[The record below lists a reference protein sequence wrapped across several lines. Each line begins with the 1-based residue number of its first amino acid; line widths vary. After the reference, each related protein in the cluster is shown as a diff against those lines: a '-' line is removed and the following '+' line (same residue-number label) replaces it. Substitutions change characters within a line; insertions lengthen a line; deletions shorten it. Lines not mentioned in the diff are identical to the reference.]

1 MACVAHARIRRLVCV
16 GGGVRA
22 REEAGWRRV
31 SRAHELTRMA
41 DVPTCVRDVMGIQRM
56 SKGHVYW
63 EVEGCMLCDSSER
76 HVRWV
81 VIGFELRLE
90 CDETQDTVY

>member
-1 MACVAHARIRRLVCV
+1 M
-16 GGGVRA
+16 RA

-41 DVPTCVRDVMGIQRM
+41 DVPTCVRDVMGVRRV

-63 EVEGCMLCDSSER
+63 EVEGRMLCER

-90 CDETQDTVY
+90 SDETQDTVY

>member
-1 MACVAHARIRRLVCV
+1 MAHARIHRLVCV
-16 GGGVRA
+16 RGGVHA
-22 REEAGWRRV
+22 REEAGWQRV
-31 SRAHELTRMA
+31 SLVHELTHMA
-41 DVPTCVRDVMGIQRM
+41 DVPTCVRNVMGVRRM

-63 EVEGCMLCDSSER
+63 EVEGRMLCER